1 MKFIRLLLANQ
12 IACTFFALIIRLGY
26 FKNFIENWVIK
37 NWDMENSGYQ
47 KFELSKARVIESSSY
62 RKFELS
68 KFRVIES
75 SSYRKLELSKARVI
89 ESSSYRKFGLSKARV
104 IES

>member
-26 FKNFIENWVIK
+26 FKN
-37 NWDMENSGYQ
+37 WDMESSGYQ

-62 RKFELS
+62 RKFGLS
-68 KFRVIES
+68 KVRVIES
-75 SSYRKLELSKARVI
+75 SSYQKFELSKVRVI
-89 ESSSYRKFGLSKARV
+89 ESSCYRKFELSKVRV
-104 IES
+104 IKFELVIEPLL